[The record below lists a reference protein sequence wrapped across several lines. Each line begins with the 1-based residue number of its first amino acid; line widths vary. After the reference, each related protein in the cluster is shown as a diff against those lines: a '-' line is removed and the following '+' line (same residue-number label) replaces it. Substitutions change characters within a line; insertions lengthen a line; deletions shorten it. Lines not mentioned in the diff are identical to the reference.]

1 MLCNFNWVSLL
12 LRNITLLCFLNET
25 FYDNNIDNLDDKTK
39 NIIETFINK
48 MDNNTEYKEYKKKEI
63 KLIIYNN
70 RDKVSKE
77 IIQNLEV
84 IV

>member
-1 MLCNFNWVSLL
+1 LLCNFNWVSLL